1 MNRRGSLAQF
11 REPPLRKWGLLT
23 LERKYWDQDCLQTP
37 RSAVFMPHLVEF
49 ACEALWS
56 QTFVCWEFFVY
67 WFNLLAGNWCIQ
79 MFCFLPV
86 QYRSCLIWCVF
97 RPVTPKEVPGQASLC
112 ITWEC
117 ARNLGVPALSIPEWE
132 PPGLGPG
139 ICVLANAHPPC
150 PPSPPPWVGGPQ
162 HHVQFGLGWDLV
174 GLCIYYK
181 LPSGAV
187 RLSVWGV
194 HVRTRLYKAVGL
206 SLACER
212 WHLGIAVQQNTLVL
226 LKRNET
232 QL

>member
-1 MNRRGSLAQF
+1 MKAIWFVQLVGWGWGVDIFSFQLPLSSVYFVNRRGSLAQF

-150 PPSPPPWVGGPQ
+150 PPIPPT
-162 HHVQFGLGWDLV
+162 LGWRTTAPRPIRAGV
-174 GLCIYYK
+174 GPGGTLHLLQAPKWCSSII
-181 LPSGAV
+181 
-187 RLSVWGV
+187 RLRS
-194 HVRTRLYKAVGL
+194 T
-206 SLACER
+206 C
-212 WHLGIAVQQNTLVL
+212 
-226 LKRNET
+226 
-232 QL
+232 